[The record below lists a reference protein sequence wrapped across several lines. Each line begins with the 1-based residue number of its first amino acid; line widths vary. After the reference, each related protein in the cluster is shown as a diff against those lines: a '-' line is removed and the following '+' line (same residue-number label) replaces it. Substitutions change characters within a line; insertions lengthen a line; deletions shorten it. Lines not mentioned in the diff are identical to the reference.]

1 MFTVKPIGV
10 VHVDAADNDIRV
22 KGSAE
27 GRIEIFQEYAEGLYS
42 LDGFSHIILVTYLHR
57 VTEPE
62 KKVLKVKF
70 RNLQNLGIPLE
81 SLPEVGVFCSDS
93 PHRPNPIGVSI
104 IHVLKVDGRFIYAGD
119 LDLFDG
125 TPVIDVKPYTPFRRV
140 EDLKVP
146 EWYAKIIALVGK
158 EP

>member
-1 MFTVKPIGV
+1 MVEPIGI
-10 VHVDAADNDIRV
+10 VHVDATDVDIRTR
-22 KGSAE
+22 GSAE
-27 GRIEIFQEYAEGLYS
+27 GTVEIFQKYADGLYS

-70 RNLQNLGIPLE
+70 RRLQNLGISLD

-93 PHRPNPIGVSI
+93 PHRPNPIGLSI
-104 IHVLKVDGRFIYAGD
+104 VQVKRLVGNEIYVLG
-119 LDLFDG
+119 LDVYDG
-125 TPVIDVKPYTPFRRV
+125 TPVLDIKPYTPFRRID
-140 EDLKVP
+140 EIKVP
-146 EWYAKIIALVGK
+146 GWFSRITSYVNR